1 MAPRL
6 SSHRVLPTTKLP
18 PVSRTGR
25 QLLPFLLLAAFL
37 LGSCV
42 SVRPIVKIGVLAPF
56 EGLYR
61 RTGYTVLEAVRRAIV
76 DDSAAN
82 PVAFDLLPLALDDGA
97 NPAAARRSAE
107 KLLADPAVGAVVG
120 PLTPALAAAT
130 GDLLAPA
137 GVAWRT
143 PFALNWTTGRFESP
157 AESGWAEAQVAAAAA
172 HLQAQGVER
181 LALAGVDAGW
191 PPHDAAAWS
200 LVAGMPAGVVA
211 NAGEVGPG
219 DGLFYA
225 GPADEAA
232 RFLDALWARRPEIPA
247 VVTLAGGDPI
257 LRERLQIVG
266 KIDWMAW
273 ESLEYNRWAGT
284 EDPAMIPAHTTY
296 LATLDLLHQL
306 RGGSPAPLN
315 GQVIFVSPV
324 SGVTR

>member
-1 MAPRL
+1 MAAL
-6 SSHRVLPTTKLP
+6 LLSHRVALTTKLP
-18 PVSRTGR
+18 PVFHTGR
-25 QLLPFLLLAAFL
+25 QLLAFLLLAAFL

-82 PVAFDLLPLALDDGA
+82 PAVFDLLPLALDDSA
-97 NPAAARRSAE
+97 APAAARRSTQ
-107 KLLADPAVGAVVG
+107 KLLVDPGVGAVVG

-137 GVAWRT
+137 SVAWRT
-143 PFALNWTTGRFESP
+143 PFALNWATGRFESP
-157 AESGWAEAQVAAAAA
+157 DEAGWAEVQVAAAAV
-172 HLQAQGVER
+172 HLQAQGVGR
-181 LALAGVDAGW
+181 LALAGMGAGW
-191 PPHDAAAWS
+191 PQRDAAAWA
-200 LVAGMPAGVVA
+200 LVAGMPVQVVA
-211 NAGEVGPG
+211 GAAEIRPG
-219 DGLFYA
+219 DGLFFA

-232 RFLDALWARRPEIPA
+232 RFLDELWARRPEIPA

-266 KIDWMAW
+266 RIDWMAW
-273 ESLEYNRWAGT
+273 ESVEYNRWAGT

-306 RGGSPAPLN
+306 RGGSPAPRK
-315 GQVIFVSPV
+315 GQVIFVPPV
-324 SGVTR
+324 AGVTR